1 MWHVRLEARSGDD
14 ALVGLV
20 QTPLRKLQLNLLKA
34 EAPAANREQTK
45 ATVFMVGVRSCA
57 NAEFVSRAADA
68 VVRGFYLFLLRSYA

>member
-1 MWHVRLEARSGDD
+1 M
-14 ALVGLV
+14 
-20 QTPLRKLQLNLLKA
+20 NLLKA

-57 NAEFVSRAADA
+57 NAEFVTSRADA

>member
-14 ALVGLV
+14 AL

-57 NAEFVSRAADA
+57 NAEFVTSRADA